1 MPIACG
7 KSEIGVW
14 RVGMRPTLAALTL
27 MVLLAAA
34 LTGCAEGISSDSN
47 QRFSELVKP
56 YDKTLTKKQQKE
68 TISELQNDAE
78 AKKDE
83 GETADGEDADKPAA
97 STN

>member
-1 MPIACG
+1 
-7 KSEIGVW
+7 
-14 RVGMRPTLAALTL
+14 MRPTLAALTL
-27 MVLLAAA
+27 MVLLAGA

-56 YDKTLTKKQQKE
+56 YDKTLTRKQQKE
-68 TISELQNDAE
+68 TISELQNDAQ

-83 GETADGEDADKPAA
+83 GEAASEGEEDDKPAA